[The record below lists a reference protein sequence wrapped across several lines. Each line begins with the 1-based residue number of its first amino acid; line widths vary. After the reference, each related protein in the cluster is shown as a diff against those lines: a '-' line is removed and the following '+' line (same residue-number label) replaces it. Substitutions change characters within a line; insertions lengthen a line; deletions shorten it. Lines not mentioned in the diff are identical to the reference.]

1 MNRRDFILN
10 STKTLLGASALA
22 SFPLSIQKALAINAK
37 VETGTIQ
44 DVKHVVILT
53 QENRSFDNYFGT
65 FKGVRG
71 FGDRFTIPLSGKRAV
86 WEQYDANKNKILPYH
101 LDSSLGNAQRVSG
114 TPHSWKDGQAAWD
127 CGRMGNWVEHK
138 QPQSM
143 GYFKKQELEFQFA
156 LAEAFTLCDA
166 YHCAMHAGTNP
177 NRKFIWTGTNGPTA
191 AGVASVV
198 NEFDSIGSSMIGY
211 DWTTY
216 PERLQQAGISWKV
229 YQNMPDNFTDN
240 PLAGFKQYRKAN
252 ELSGK
257 PVSHAN
263 ILSPEYDER
272 IDQRQPLY
280 KGIANTMPK
289 DGGLLGQFKQ
299 DILDGKL
306 PQVSWV
312 VAPAA
317 YSEHPGP
324 SSPVQGAWYIQELL
338 NTLTADPELW
348 SQTVLL
354 VNFDENDGFFDH
366 VPSPSAPSREI
377 NEAGD
382 IVKVHGKTT
391 LSEQEISYEYFNHP
405 RVSGS
410 TAQPELKMKNGKNE
424 NFWHGVYGPGVR
436 VPMYIISPWS
446 RGGWVNSQVFDHT
459 SIIQFLEQ
467 RFGVQEPN
475 ISPYRRAVCGDLTS
489 AFDFK
494 TPNFNVLPTLNGQ
507 RTKQEADNTRRSQE
521 QLSKV
526 PVPSNQQF
534 PVQETGIRHS
544 RALPYLLHTSARVQ
558 VATRNIQLI
567 FANGGEQG
575 AVFHVYDKLDL
586 NAIPRRFMVEAGKQL
601 EDVWELVDDQYDLWV
616 LGPNGY
622 HRAFKG
628 NLHHQIER
636 DHLPEIRICYE
647 ACQPKI
653 ILKIRHDGAEA
664 VEMMVK
670 DNAYYN
676 QKMWTVKTQSN
687 EAELHLDLT
696 ESWGWYDFNVVIA
709 QQQREQAYERRFA
722 GRIETGQHTCTDPM
736 MGLLQPKP

>member
-10 STKTLLGASALA
+10 SSKTLLGASALA
-22 SFPLSIQKALAINAK
+22 SFPLSIQKALAIDAK

-71 FGDRFTIPLSGKRAV
+71 FGDRFSIPLSENRSI
-86 WEQYDANKNKILPYH
+86 WEQYDQSKNKILPYH
-101 LDSSLGNAQRVSG
+101 LDSTLGNAQRVSG

-143 GYFKKQELEFQFA
+143 GYFKRQELEFQFG

-198 NEFDSIGSSMIGY
+198 NEFDSIGASSKGY

-216 PERLQQAGISWKV
+216 PERLQEAGISWKV

-263 ILSPEYDER
+263 SLSLAYDEQ
-272 IDQRQPLY
+272 IDQNQPLY
-280 KGIANTMPK
+280 KGIANTMPS

-299 DILDGKL
+299 DLAEGKL
-306 PQVSWV
+306 PQVSWI

-338 NTLTADPELW
+338 NALTADPERW

-377 NEAGD
+377 NSQGE
-382 IVKVHGKTT
+382 ILKVHGKTT
-391 LSEQEISYEYFNHP
+391 LSDEEISYEYFNHP
-405 RVSGS
+405 RIQGS
-410 TAQPELKMKNGKNE
+410 TAQPLLKFIQDKNA

-436 VPMYIISPWS
+436 VPMYVISPWS

-467 RFGVQEPN
+467 RFGVTEPN
-475 ISPYRRAVCGDLTS
+475 ISPYRRAVCGDLTT

-494 TPNFNVLPTLNGQ
+494 TPNLNVLPHLDGQ
-507 RTKQEADNTRRSQE
+507 KTKQDADNIRRTQE
-521 QLSKV
+521 LKLRV
-526 PVPSNQQF
+526 PVPSLQQF
-534 PVQETGIRHS
+534 PIQEQGVRHS
-544 RALPYLLHTSARVQ
+544 RALPYILHTSSLVQ
-558 VATRNIQLI
+558 SSTQQVKLM
-567 FANGGEQG
+567 FANAGQQG
-575 AVFHVYDKLDL
+575 AVFHVYNRLDL
-586 NAIPRRFMVEAGKQL
+586 EAIPRRYMVQAGKQL
-601 EDVWELVDDQYDLWV
+601 EDLWDLNDGKYDLWV
-616 LGPNGY
+616 LGPNGF

-628 NLHHQIER
+628 NLQQSLELL
-636 DHLPEIRICYE
+636 DLPEIRVCYDT
-647 ACQPKI
+647 CKPI
-653 ILKIRHDGAEA
+653 IYLKLRHDGQNQQS
-664 VEMMVK
+664 VQVK
-670 DNAYYN
+670 ANAYLH
-676 QKMWTVKTQSN
+676 QKIWTVETQKDESD
-687 EAELHLDLT
+687 LVLDLT
-696 ESWGWYDFNVVIA
+696 SSFGWYDFTVRLI
-709 QQQREQAYERRFA
+709 QQGEGGSYERRFA
-722 GRIETGQHTCTDPM
+722 GRMEIGQHSYTDPF
-736 MGLLQPKP
+736 MGQVSQN